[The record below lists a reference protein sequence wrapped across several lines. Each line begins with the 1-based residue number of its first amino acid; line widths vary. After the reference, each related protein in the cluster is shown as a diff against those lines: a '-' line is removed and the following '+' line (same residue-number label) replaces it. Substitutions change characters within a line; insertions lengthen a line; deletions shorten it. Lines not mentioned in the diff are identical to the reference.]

1 MQASPE
7 PEWPLMTPA
16 DRSHP
21 DHRHLDDAVP
31 AAPLGADASP
41 EQVQSFVT
49 GFFEALEVASAQTIV
64 PVDQTPNLQ
73 SNLEPAR
80 AA

>member
-1 MQASPE
+1 M
-7 PEWPLMTPA
+7 L
-16 DRSHP
+16 R
-21 DHRHLDDAVP
+21 
-31 AAPLGADASP
+31 

-64 PVDQTPNLQ
+64 AVEQTPNLPTFPNP
-73 SNLEPAR
+73 NLEPAR